1 MDLSITV
8 SGRSCDLALHPVSP
22 STARTIQE
30 KGSEV
35 YKGKPLSWWRKGK
48 TSTCGMK
55 VDQDTAVIVRLDGR
69 PVQFDTSGVTADPL
83 EVRRRMFLDSKA
95 NWLCV
100 LGYDNEVC
108 SSVWTWKDVEDF
120 DPRGFGFM
128 VQKWDRIMKSPDYY
142 ILDEVLYQGR
152 FADEHTW
159 CEECGFTLLEP
170 QVIDLQAVRREWAA
184 KDWND
189 MSRIILKASREKA
202 TA

>member
-1 MDLSITV
+1 MELSITV

-22 STARTIQE
+22 TTARSIQE

-35 YKGKPLSWWRKGK
+35 YKGKPLAWWRKGK

-55 VDQDTAVIVRLDGR
+55 VDEDTAIVVRLDGK
-69 PVQFDTSGVTADPL
+69 PVAFDPTGVTASPQ

-95 NWLCV
+95 NYLCV

-108 SSVWTWKDVEDF
+108 SSVWTWRGVESF
-120 DPRGFGFM
+120 EPAAFGFM
-128 VQKWDRIMKSPDYY
+128 VQKWDRIMKTPDYY
-142 ILDEVLYQGR
+142 ILDEVLYDGQ
-152 FADEHTW
+152 FADEHSW

-184 KDWND
+184 KDWGD
-189 MSRIILKASREKA
+189 MSRMILKPGKSES
-202 TA
+202 